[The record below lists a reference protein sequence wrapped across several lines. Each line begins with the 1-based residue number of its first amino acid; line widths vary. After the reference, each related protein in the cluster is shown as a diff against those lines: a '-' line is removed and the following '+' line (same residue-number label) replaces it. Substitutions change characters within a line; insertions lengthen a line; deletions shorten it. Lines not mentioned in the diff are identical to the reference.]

1 MKSDNNV
8 LDYLINS
15 KLCTLENTQVIVSGV
30 VGDLSGIS
38 DKDIVSIFGK
48 KGESQSNTKNMY
60 TVVFYVYDN
69 ISDQTSFAAAAAVFL
84 FVIILIFTFFQFWV
98 SSKRVHY

>member
-1 MKSDNNV
+1 MKSDNNI

-38 DKDIVSIFGK
+38 DKDIVSIFGNILDNAVEAIKNINKQNEKRIELLFNRHEDNMIVICKNTIEKSK
-48 KGESQSNTKNMY
+48 KNASL
-60 TVVFYVYDN
+60 
-69 ISDQTSFAAAAAVFL
+69 L
-84 FVIILIFTFFQFWV
+84 FW
-98 SSKRVHY
+98 K